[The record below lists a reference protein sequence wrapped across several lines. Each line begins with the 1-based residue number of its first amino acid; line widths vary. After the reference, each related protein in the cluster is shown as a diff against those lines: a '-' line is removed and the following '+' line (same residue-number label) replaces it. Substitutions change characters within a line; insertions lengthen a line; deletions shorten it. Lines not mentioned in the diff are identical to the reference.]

1 VFTPDELSLL
11 EFFESEPITRI
22 SEDGYF
28 CYQASDHLGITLFF
42 SFNIFETSVQVRLVF
57 NGEDIA
63 LFSSERAK
71 KITLENDKSGHYL
84 TCEFDLKDSL
94 SKLELRLK
102 PFISV
107 RYFSIRI
114 E

>member
-1 VFTPDELSLL
+1 VFIPDELSFL
-11 EFFESEPITRI
+11 EFFESEPVNRVPQ
-22 SEDGYF
+22 DGYF

-63 LFSSERAK
+63 LLSSERVQ
-71 KITLENDKSGHYL
+71 KITLENDKSGNYL

-102 PFISV
+102 PFISF
-107 RYFSIRI
+107 RYFSIRM
-114 E
+114 